1 MHAGIPGITDQL
13 IQGFK
18 GSANEPSV
26 PILKGA
32 DTAMRMKL
40 SRWTRGAAVFAAT
53 VVVLGACASNPL
65 ADEKI
70 AVAKASLQR
79 AEGSGAP
86 EFAPVELATARDKL
100 ARAEKANADHDLQPA
115 TNFAEQANVDAELA
129 EATAQEQRGH
139 KAAMEFDSGINTL
152 QQESMRSSPPTQ

>member
-1 MHAGIPGITDQL
+1 
-13 IQGFK
+13 
-18 GSANEPSV
+18 
-26 PILKGA
+26 
-32 DTAMRMKL
+32 MRMKL
-40 SRWTRGAAVFAAT
+40 SRLTKGAAVFTAS
-53 VVVLGACASNPL
+53 VIVLGACASSSPV

-79 AEGSGAP
+79 ADGSGAP

-115 TNFAEQANVDAELA
+115 TNFAEQANVDAQLA
-129 EATAQEQRGH
+129 EATAQEQRAH